1 MSNRYTYNQILKTKD
16 TKKQYL
22 ESTIYPKI
30 KPNDNDIYIIS
41 TQSDRLDL
49 LSSKYYGDP
58 TYWWVISVA
67 NNLNDASLSIEPGR
81 QLRIPSDINSVL
93 NEFERIN
100 RQVI

>member
-1 MSNRYTYNQILKTKD
+1 MANRYQYSEILKTKD

-30 KPNDNDIYIIS
+30 KPSDDDIYIIS

-49 LSSKYYGDP
+49 LATKYYGDP

-67 NNLNDASLSIEPGR
+67 NNLNDASLSIPVGR
-81 QLRIPSDINSVL
+81 QLRIPGNLSDVMY
-93 NEFERIN
+93 EFEKIN
-100 RQVI
+100 K

>member
-1 MSNRYTYNQILKTKD
+1 MRYTYNRILKEKETQ
-16 TKKQYL
+16 KQYF

-30 KPNDNDIYIIS
+30 KPTDNDIYIIS

-49 LSSKYYGDP
+49 LASKYYGN
-58 TYWWVISVA
+58 TSYWWIISVA

-81 QLRIPSDINSVL
+81 QLRIPSDISLIL

-100 RQVI
+100 R

>member
-1 MSNRYTYNQILKTKD
+1 MRYRYNRILKETA
-16 TKKQYL
+16 TQKQYF

-30 KPNDNDIYIIS
+30 KPTDNDTYIIS

-49 LSSKYYGDP
+49 LASKYYGNAS
-58 TYWWVISVA
+58 YWWIISVA
-67 NNLNDASLSIEPGR
+67 NNLNDTSLSIEPGR

-100 RQVI
+100 R

>member
-1 MSNRYTYNQILKTKD
+1 MANRYTYNNILKEKATQ
-16 TKKQYL
+16 KQYL
-22 ESTIYPKI
+22 ESTIYPKV
-30 KPNDNDIYIIS
+30 KATDNDIYIIS

-49 LSSKYYGDP
+49 LAFKYYGNP

-100 RQVI
+100 R